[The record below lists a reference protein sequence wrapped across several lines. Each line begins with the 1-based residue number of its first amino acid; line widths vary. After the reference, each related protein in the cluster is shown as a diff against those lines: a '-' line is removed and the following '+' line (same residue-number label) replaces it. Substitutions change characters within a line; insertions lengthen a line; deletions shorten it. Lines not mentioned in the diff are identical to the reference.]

1 MFLLRRGQRLPGRHP
16 RRSGRVQ
23 AARHWTGACGPQ
35 GQRRERPAAGPSRGG
50 DSGPERT
57 RRGAGGRD
65 RGSGPHQA
73 ELPVQGGAG
82 PGAHLRR
89 QRLQDKA
96 HRDAPVTAG
105 KGKRLKSDLGRSTA
119 DRIVVRGY
127 DLVEDLIGKVSLGDM
142 AFLELKGRLPT
153 PPEST
158 VFNALAV
165 TLVEHGMTPSAIA
178 TRLTYFGA
186 PESLQG
192 AVAAGLLGI
201 GDRFGG
207 SVEEAARTLQ
217 EALAGSGAEVDLNE
231 LARKILATHKERK
244 RPIAGLGHPIHKT
257 IDQRNPKLFAL
268 ASENGFSGRYVQLMK
283 AISGEAG

>member
-1 MFLLRRGQRLPGRHP
+1 MT
-16 RRSGRVQ
+16 
-23 AARHWTGACGPQ
+23 AR
-35 GQRRERPAAGPSRGG
+35 
-50 DSGPERT
+50 
-57 RRGAGGRD
+57 
-65 RGSGPHQA
+65 
-73 ELPVQGGAG
+73 
-82 PGAHLRR
+82 
-89 QRLQDKA
+89 
-96 HRDAPVTAG
+96 
-105 KGKRLKSDLGRSTA
+105 KGKRLKSDMGSSTA
-119 DRIVVRGY
+119 DRIVVRGH

-153 PPEST
+153 RQEST

-178 TRLTYFGA
+178 ARLTYFGA

-217 EALAGSGAEVDLNE
+217 EALAGTGAEVDVTE
-231 LARKILATHKERK
+231 LARKIVATHKESK
-244 RPIAGLGHPIHKT
+244 RPIAGLGHPIHRP
-257 IDQRNPKLFAL
+257 IDPRTPKLFAL

-283 AISGEAG
+283 AISVEAERSHGRELPVNATGAIGAIASELDIPWKVTRGLAVIARAIGLVAHIQEELEEPLAAEIWSRIDEESSAR